1 MAPLRLIISVRAVA
15 TLDLVIAR
23 ETKGTVMDTKMAM
36 IVITTSISTSVKPRN
51 CAAGMNEFELG
62 FMVLVL
68 IAFPIAD
75 GANLVC
81 FADLHPEIIALPVMF
96 GIVRII
102 FPSLVLL

>member
-1 MAPLRLIISVRAVA
+1 MSVRAVA

-23 ETKGTVMDTKMAM
+23 ETKGTVMDAKIAM
-36 IVITTSISTSVKPRN
+36 IVITTSISTNVKPRN

-68 IAFPIAD
+68 IAFPV
-75 GANLVC
+75 ANDANFVC
-81 FADLHPEIIALPVMF
+81 FADLHPEIVALLVMF
-96 GIVRII
+96 RFEGII